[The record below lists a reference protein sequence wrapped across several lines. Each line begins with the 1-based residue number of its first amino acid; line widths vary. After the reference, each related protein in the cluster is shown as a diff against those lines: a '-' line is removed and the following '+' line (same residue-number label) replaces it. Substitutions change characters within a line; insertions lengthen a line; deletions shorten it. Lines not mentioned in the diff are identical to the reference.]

1 MSIKLN
7 NITKRFENGVLAIDG
22 IDIKINKGEFIA
34 LLGPSG
40 CGKSTTLMMLAG
52 LYVPTTGEI
61 RFGDKLVNNLEPKDR
76 NIGMVFQSYALYPHM
91 TIKDNIAFPLKQQK
105 VPKKERYERAREIA
119 KIVKIEDLLDR
130 KPNQLSGGQQQ
141 RVAMARAIVKNPDVL
156 LLDEPMSNLDT
167 RLKIEVREEIR
178 RIQKKLN
185 LTAIIVT
192 HDQEEA
198 MATADRIA
206 LLDNGRIQQ
215 FGTPDELF
223 NNPKNM
229 FVAHFMGNPP
239 MNFLHG
245 KLVSE
250 VGKNW
255 LVSECFKYE
264 LPSEIKIDSQHLGKD
279 ATMGVRPYQLE
290 IVKGTDNSIEAE
302 VIFIEYLGREVLI
315 QTKVGEDILRIL
327 TEPQFIDKSQE
338 KIYIAPKAS
347 GIQLF
352 INETGENI
360 LYTEK

>member
-1 MSIKLN
+1 MSIALQQ
-7 NITKRFENGVLAIDG
+7 ITKRFDNGVVALDG
-22 IDIKINKGEFIA
+22 INLEIEKGEFIA

-52 LYVPTTGEI
+52 LYTPTQGEI
-61 RFGDKLVNNLEPKDR
+61 FFGEKLVNDLEPKDR

-91 TIKDNIAFPLKQQK
+91 SILDNIAFPLKQQK
-105 VPKKERYERAREIA
+105 VPRKERYDRAKDIA
-119 KIVKIEDLLDR
+119 KVVHIEELLKR

-178 RIQKKLN
+178 RIQKELN

-206 LLDNGRIQQ
+206 LLDEGRIQQ

-239 MNFLHG
+239 MNFLQG
-245 KLVSE
+245 KLARE
-250 VGKNW
+250 LDQNW
-255 LVSECFKYE
+255 LIGDTFKYA
-264 LPSEIKIDSQHLGKD
+264 LPNAIEIEDVHIGKD
-279 ATMGVRPYQLE
+279 VTLGFRPYQVQLNAGKTG
-290 IVKGTDNSIEAE
+290 IPAE

-315 QTKVGEDILRIL
+315 QTKVNGDIIRIL
-327 TEPQFIDKSQE
+327 TEPG
-338 KIYIAPKAS
+338 KISNDIKEISIAPTAE

-360 LYTEK
+360 LYRPS

>member
-1 MSIKLN
+1 MSIHLS
-7 NITKRFENGVLAIDG
+7 NISKRFDNGVLALDG
-22 IDIKINKGEFIA
+22 INLEIDQGEFIA

-52 LYVPTTGEI
+52 LYIPTTGEI
-61 RFGDKLVNNLEPKDR
+61 KFNEKIVNTLEPKDR

-91 TIKDNIAFPLKQQK
+91 SVKDNIAFPLKQQK
-105 VPKKERYERAREIA
+105 VPKKERYRRAEEIA
-119 KIVKIEDLLDR
+119 KIVKIKSLLNR

-206 LLDNGRIQQ
+206 LLDNGKIQQ

-239 MNFLHG
+239 MNFLEG
-245 KLVSE
+245 KLVRE
-250 VGKNW
+250 IDKNW
-255 LVSECFKYE
+255 LMSDTFKYE
-264 LPSEIKIDSQHLGKD
+264 LPKEIEINEEHVGKD
-279 ATMGVRPYQLE
+279 VTLGVRPYQLDLVNDDE
-290 IVKGTDNSIEAE
+290 NGVFAD
-302 VIFIEYLGREVLI
+302 VVFVEYLGREVLI
-315 QTKVGEDILRIL
+315 QTKVGETVIRVLTTPGRIA
-327 TEPQFIDKSQE
+327 ESQ
-338 KIYIAPKAS
+338 KRIKIAPQAS

-352 INETGENI
+352 LDKSGENI
-360 LYTEK
+360 LYRQ